1 MGDKLKKARL
11 VTGVIMA
18 ALGMETPNGDFEV
31 VDVLPAGLAPQTSAR
46 YEEVNDESQAME
58 VDGMPLLHSV
68 DSLDTQSSVDD
79 KKDKDSWLAIASGLD
94 VGSEYSSDARIQ
106 MLVEYL
112 SGETEIGEDQVP
124 SSQITRL
131 ILAGDSLSS
140 AAIAARAEAMAA
152 AEDKKSVCCR
162 FIVHPFAFLIGSQ
175 KKQAQDTAVFAT
187 HPMHTLGAHLLD
199 VGRSLPIH
207 VLPGELDPSA
217 VILPQQPLP
226 RAMFGPVAKLP
237 TFFTETNPTY
247 LRVVPGD
254 IPQPEDSQDPT
265 YDDSISESHPEA
277 LSQLRTILVNSG
289 QPLNDLFKYLPNRA
303 NSRLAILESTL
314 RWRHMSPTAPDTLWC
329 HPYLSEDPFIFYETP
344 DLYIVGGQKRFG
356 TRLVV
361 DDELHDEQKRKTRC
375 RIVMVPHFSRTGVL
389 VLVNMRT
396 LDVKCLQFAFE
407 GMRGGGDKDVGL
419 DGTCCSR
426 PTRSQC

>member
-1 MGDKLKKARL
+1 
-11 VTGVIMA
+11 
-18 ALGMETPNGDFEV
+18 
-31 VDVLPAGLAPQTSAR
+31 
-46 YEEVNDESQAME
+46 
-58 VDGMPLLHSV
+58 
-68 DSLDTQSSVDD
+68 
-79 KKDKDSWLAIASGLD
+79 
-94 VGSEYSSDARIQ
+94 
-106 MLVEYL
+106 
-112 SGETEIGEDQVP
+112 
-124 SSQITRL
+124 
-131 ILAGDSLSS
+131 
-140 AAIAARAEAMAA
+140 
-152 AEDKKSVCCR
+152 
-162 FIVHPFAFLIGSQ
+162 
-175 KKQAQDTAVFAT
+175 
-187 HPMHTLGAHLLD
+187 MHTLSAHLLD

-254 IPQPEDSQDPT
+254 VSQPEDSEDPA
-265 YDDSISESHPEA
+265 YENSISESHPEA
-277 LSQLRTILVNSG
+277 LSRLRTILVNSG
-289 QPLNDLFKYLPNRA
+289 QPLNDLFKYLPNRS

-356 TRLVV
+356 TKLVV
-361 DDELHDEQKRKTRC
+361 DDDLHDEQKRKTRC

-407 GMRGGGDKDVGL
+407 GMRGGGDKDVSLEGACFYSL
-419 DGTCCSR
+419 Q
-426 PTRSQC
+426 PTTVLTTF